1 MVIVVLYEKIFKVLA
16 VIYPNL
22 VNELLRRDP
31 ELLGFQHCSRT
42 VSVVGANVNAPLPA
56 ELLEPHPDIGLDV
69 FDQMSN
75 MDRPVGVG
83 QGRGDQD
90 LAGLAHQQIRQLK
103 AF

>member
-1 MVIVVLYEKIFKVLA
+1 
-16 VIYPNL
+16 
-22 VNELLRRDP
+22 
-31 ELLGFQHCSRT
+31 
-42 VSVVGANVNAPLPA
+42 
-56 ELLEPHPDIGLDV
+56 
-69 FDQMSN
+69 MSN

>member
-1 MVIVVLYEKIFKVLA
+1 M
-16 VIYPNL
+16 
-22 VNELLRRDP
+22 LLMDFLNK
-31 ELLGFQHCSRT
+31 LLFRNTLFSGADHNRRT

-90 LAGLAHQQIRQLK
+90 LASLAHQQIRQLK